1 MVRVVKSRGERISIA
16 GSSFIVSKKTIIA
29 PIYKPGLRAGMVTV
43 RADFSGLLPKL
54 MDDSS
59 ILGLICNILVL
70 TVLSAAGRVK
80 ITQARIKI
88 KKD

>member
-16 GSSFIVSKKTIIA
+16 GSSFIVIN
-29 PIYKPGLRAGMVTV
+29 KPGLRAGMVTV
-43 RADFSGLLPKL
+43 SADFSGLLPKL